1 MSRRVSVKSL
11 VGATLLSVALW
22 VYATLNTRMTALVE
36 FPIAVTLPGDRAA
49 EGELPAVVHVK
60 IRASGWELLN
70 IRYFGSNPQCMIDLA
85 AANSGT
91 SGFSITKND
100 ILQSLHPAI
109 SLDKVVEVSPENF
122 NIATSA
128 VVEKRVPVRPQIKI
142 QPRQGFIIVGGLIVR
157 PDSITIRGNAALMQN
172 IWEWKTGMA
181 EVKDVAEAFGVSLQ
195 LSDSLQNKVSF
206 TKQPINVAADVQ
218 LMAEQTV
225 DDIPVELLNVPA
237 NADHRIV
244 PRKIS
249 ITVRGGVANIS
260 ALMPEMFKVQIDYAA
275 LRNDTTGVIVPTIT
289 TPPNVEIL
297 KLEPRFLYHLQ
308 TTVANT
314 EQLQVH
320 GSRKAY

>member
-1 MSRRVSVKSL
+1 MARRVSVKSL
-11 VGATLLSVALW
+11 VGAILLSVALW

-36 FPIAVTLPGDRAA
+36 FPLAVVLPADRAT
-49 EGELPAVVHVK
+49 EGELPSVVQVK

-70 IRYFGSNPQCMIDLA
+70 IRYFGANPQCLIDLA
-85 AANSGT
+85 SASGRT

-109 SLDKVVEVSPENF
+109 SLDKVTEVSPESF
-122 NIATSA
+122 KIATSA
-128 VVEKRVPVRPQIKI
+128 VVEKRVPVSPQLKI
-142 QPRQGFIIVGGLIVR
+142 VPRQGFIIVGGLMVR
-157 PDSITIRGNAALMQN
+157 PDSITIRGNAAIMQN
-172 IWEWKTGMA
+172 IWQWKTSAA
-181 EVKDVAEAFGVSLQ
+181 EVKDVAGAFGVSLQ

-206 TKQPINVAADVQ
+206 VRQPINIVADVQ

-225 DDIPVELLNVPA
+225 YDIPVELVNVPL
-237 NADHRIV
+237 NADHHIV
-244 PRKIS
+244 PQKIS

-275 LRNDTTGVIVPTIT
+275 LRSDTTGIIVPAVA

-297 KLEPRFLYHLQ
+297 RLEPRFLYHLQ

-314 EQLQVH
+314 EPSQIR
-320 GSRKAY
+320 GSRRAY